1 MFPSSD
7 YARMKR
13 VAQDYNSTGYTAPAA
28 DLAANGMIKLT
39 VPILN
44 TAHTTTQAEWDTLET
59 TLAETS
65 SGSKVTY
72 RPAKVYDNLNSAAGY
87 TKSSSYGGRQS
98 FPVNNYIVN
107 LSTRSSNPVTAP
119 LKLSSLGFMKYE
131 ITGPVRVEYIALNA
145 TSNSGRVS
153 VSFWD
158 EGVPMIFN
166 STNVSDSNSTMLS
179 LGGPSS
185 TVFSSGVYRL
195 TNQEIVTMNGES
207 IAHMQDGW
215 NRLYDG
221 PCIKAIY
228 MPNSDVRATTADI
241 VGQLV
246 ISFSVR
252 TLNYTTSNAS
262 YGVMEW
268 AANGYSVEGG
278 EAATRS
284 LPVGFQQAGEQGGTH
299 TSCRG
304 SIVKTT
310 DALSKG
316 ALLADKKA
324 YKAVKLTSNNKGA
337 VVFAR
342 NNIRKLTEPIFG
354 PKFAENADP
363 LPDVIGG
370 AREIKGKLGY
380 LRSSNFLMDL
390 GSSFDF
396 NWPEC
401 KINIVNG
408 MYLQVYDWQGREYMM
423 GEDYSYLATRYIAP
437 PSSSNLYETGRLIR
451 QGELYQPFEH
461 CSLIKQI
468 EDKDHKVVATSENVK
483 TFFIPYVEKGQ
494 EYKGIEHKI
503 VLNQT
508 LTMAVP
514 FKDTHEEK
522 PDRQK
527 AHVNFI
533 DREMEENPIE
543 REDSHI
549 GQTADLNGLA
559 LAAVNSKQITVP
571 NELNDMPELRAKY
584 VEGKRM
590 SMLHSDPQ
598 NGILTSI
605 ARMGLCAVSSA
616 IDYFEQNSANAGTY
630 AVTKAKNMLGAK
642 GPAGGVT
649 SELIGSL
656 GEDSN
661 AYFVVPD
668 CARSEV
674 TEEPP
679 KPEIIACFPEFEC
692 AHKYSMKP
700 PRDQDKAYFIKVNN
714 TYEICPAITIGLS
727 NPVLLGIRNGD
738 PGSTLGEAAV
748 CTILYPPTV
757 YYRALLTPKI
767 DTDVWPCL
775 MASRF
780 PPGDKNSVR
789 RAVFLTNPL
798 DQYQKVNFTE
808 ELHKGL
814 NQKTWLKSANLYT
827 EHSLPV
833 NLASLQFSNNI
844 TINTGFYIPDQLP
857 DKNGV
862 LKPLEKGEKMYV
874 YCVFRM
880 QHNTYISEELIHD
893 VRLFSPLPDKHPA
906 YVNRT
911 GCDIETWPIWSQD
924 PIGFMYV
931 VATDFD
937 RILYSDSTSGESV
950 SDPPNKGVNCLI
962 NTHTSVQISK
972 TGKI

>member
-1 MFPSSD
+1 MFTSSD

-228 MPNSDVRATTADI
+228 MPNSDVKTTTADI

-278 EAATRS
+278 EAATKS

-363 LPDVIGG
+363 PLDVIGG

-380 LRSSNFLMDL
+380 LQSSNFLRDL
-390 GSSFDF
+390 GSSFNF
-396 NWPEC
+396 NEFG
-401 KINIVNG
+401 KADIVNG
-408 MYLQVYDWQGREYMM
+408 MYLQVYDWNGREYMM
-423 GEDYSYLATRYIAP
+423 GEDYSYLEGRYTP
-437 PSSSNLYETGRLIR
+437 PPPSSNLYGARDIN

-461 CSLIKQI
+461 SSDINQI
-468 EDKDHKVVATSENVK
+468 EDKDYNVVATSGNVK
-483 TFFIPYVEKGQ
+483 TFFIPYVEKGG
-494 EYKGIEHKI
+494 EYEGIEHKI

-514 FKDTHEEK
+514 FKDTHEEDPGK
-522 PDRQK
+522 QK

-533 DREMEENPIE
+533 DREMDDISID
-543 REDSHI
+543 REDSYI

-559 LAAVNSKQITVP
+559 LAAVNSKQIKVP

-616 IDYFEQNSANAGTY
+616 IDYFESISANAGTY

-642 GPAGGVT
+642 GLAGGVT

-674 TEEPP
+674 TADPP

-727 NPVLLGIRNGD
+727 NPVLLGIRGEE
-738 PGSTLGEAAV
+738 PYGEAAP
-748 CTILYPPTV
+748 CTIAYQQTV
-757 YYRALLTPKI
+757 YNRALLTPKI

-780 PPGDKNSVR
+780 PPGDNNSVR

-814 NQKTWLKSANLYT
+814 NQRTWLTSTDDAGGL
-827 EHSLPV
+827 HRLPV

-857 DKNGV
+857 DENGV

-893 VRLFSPLPDKHPA
+893 VRQFSGGDKQPCLT
-906 YVNRT
+906 NRT
-911 GCDIETWPIWSQD
+911 GNNDIGAWPRWGED

-937 RILYSDSTSGESV
+937 RILYSDSTSSDT
-950 SDPPNKGVNCLI
+950 DPPNKGVNCLI
-962 NTHTSVQISK
+962 GTHTSVQISK